1 MMILKDLDNR
11 DIRLSDERLEHFI
24 ADHPEMIGQLDKL
37 QETLRD
43 PDRIVKS
50 KTDFNVELFYR
61 HYSLT
66 PVTQKHLCIV
76 VKSEFDD
83 TFIITAYFT
92 DSIKKG
98 ELLWQRK

>member
-1 MMILKDLDNR
+1 MIFKDVYGR
-11 DIRLSDERLEHFI
+11 DIRLTEERQDHFVL
-24 ADHPEMIGQLDKL
+24 DHPEMSGQFDKL

-43 PDRIVKS
+43 PDRIVRS
-50 KTDFNVELFYR
+50 KTDLDVELFYR
-61 HYSLT
+61 HYGST

-76 VKSEFDD
+76 VKSVIDD